1 MIMLSCSEVRF
12 SLADIYTTPSKTAFF
27 LGGGGRCILGGARCG
42 LYHSANTYTLT
53 LGCMA
58 GQHVG

>member
-27 LGGGGRCILGGARCG
+27 WGGGGEV
-42 LYHSANTYTLT
+42 YTRGRAMWLISQ
-53 LGCMA
+53 C
-58 GQHVG
+58 

>member
-27 LGGGGRCILGGARCG
+27 LGGGGGV
-42 LYHSANTYTLT
+42 Y
-53 LGCMA
+53 
-58 GQHVG
+58 

>member
-27 LGGGGRCILGGARCG
+27 GGGGGCILGGARCG
-42 LYHSANTYTLT
+42 LYHSANTYMLT

-58 GQHVG
+58 CQHVG

>member
-27 LGGGGRCILGGARCG
+27 LGGGGGGGVVMKQTEVHA
-42 LYHSANTYTLT
+42 
-53 LGCMA
+53 
-58 GQHVG
+58 

>member
-27 LGGGGRCILGGARCG
+27 GGGGV
-42 LYHSANTYTLT
+42 YTKGRAMWLISQ
-53 LGCMA
+53 C
-58 GQHVG
+58 

>member
-12 SLADIYTTPSKTAFF
+12 SLADIYTTPCFF
-27 LGGGGRCILGGARCG
+27 FWGGGGGGCILGGAQCG
-42 LYHSANTYTLT
+42 LYHSANTYMLT

-58 GQHVG
+58 CQHVG